1 MADLIIQPN
10 SGEGNKL
17 IMKDQAS
24 SVILETTDTGANYYG
39 SMPGLG
45 GTEWVEV
52 RTDNFQFEVNK
63 NYMIDSGSL
72 SGIPMNLIMPSSA
85 VMGDRI
91 ILLDATKTSS
101 TNSWIINPNGL
112 SIQFPGSGTGTWT
125 VSSSNPYP
133 KYELVYF
140 VSTRSSGL
148 TEWLVTNI
156 G

>member
-1 MADLIIQPN
+1 MADLIIKPN
-10 SGEGNKL
+10 TGAGNKL
-17 IMKDQAS
+17 IFKDQAS
-24 SVILETTDTGANYYG
+24 NIVMTTTDTGAI
-39 SMPGLG
+39 MHGLG

-140 VSTRSSGL
+140 VSTRNSGL

>member
-1 MADLIIQPN
+1 MADLIIKPN
-10 SGEGNKL
+10 TGAGNKL
-17 IMKDQAS
+17 IFKDQAS
-24 SVILETTDTGANYYG
+24 NIVMTTTDTGAI
-39 SMPGLG
+39 MHGLG

>member
-1 MADLIIQPN
+1 MADLIIKPN
-10 SGEGNKL
+10 TGAGNKL
-17 IMKDQAS
+17 IFKDQAS
-24 SVILETTDTGANYYG
+24 NIVMTTTDTGAI
-39 SMPGLG
+39 MHGLG

-133 KYELVYF
+133 KNELVYF

>member
-1 MADLIIQPN
+1 MADLIIKPN
-10 SGEGNKL
+10 TGAGNKL
-17 IMKDQAS
+17 IFKDQAS
-24 SVILETTDTGANYYG
+24 NIVMTTTDTGAI
-39 SMPGLG
+39 MHGLG

-112 SIQFPGSGTGTWT
+112 SIQFPGSGSGTWT

-133 KYELVYF
+133 KYELIYF

>member
-1 MADLIIQPN
+1 MADLIIKPN
-10 SGEGNKL
+10 TGAGNKL
-17 IMKDQAS
+17 IFKDQAS
-24 SVILETTDTGANYYG
+24 NIVMTTTDTGAI
-39 SMPGLG
+39 MHGLG

-72 SGIPMNLIMPSSA
+72 SGIPMNLTMPSSA

-112 SIQFPGSGTGTWT
+112 SIQFPGNGTSTWT
-125 VSSSNPYP
+125 ISSSNPYP

>member
-1 MADLIIQPN
+1 MADLIIKPN
-10 SGEGNKL
+10 TGAGNKL
-17 IMKDQAS
+17 IFKDQAS
-24 SVILETTDTGANYYG
+24 NIVMTTTDTGAI
-39 SMPGLG
+39 MHGLG

-72 SGIPMNLIMPSSA
+72 SGIPMNIIMPSSA

-101 TNSWIINPNGL
+101 SNSWIINPNGL
-112 SIQFPGSGTGTWT
+112 SIQYPGSGTSTWT
-125 VSSSNPYP
+125 ISSSTPYP

-140 VSTRSSGL
+140 VSTRSSGFN
-148 TEWLVTNI
+148 EWLVTNI

>member
-1 MADLIIQPN
+1 MADLIIKPN
-10 SGEGNKL
+10 TGAGNKL
-17 IMKDQAS
+17 IFKDKAS
-24 SVILETTDTGANYYG
+24 NIVMTTTDTGAI
-39 SMPGLG
+39 MHGLG

>member
-10 SGEGNKL
+10 SCAGNKL

-24 SVILETTDTGANYYG
+24 SLILETTDTGAI
-39 SMPGLG
+39 MHGLG

-101 TNSWIINPNGL
+101 TNSWILNPNGL
-112 SIQFPGSGTGTWT
+112 SIQFPGNGTSTWT
-125 VSSSNPYP
+125 ISSSNPYP

-140 VSTRSSGL
+140 VSTRNSGL

>member
-1 MADLIIQPN
+1 MADLIIKPN
-10 SGEGNKL
+10 TGAGNKL
-17 IMKDQAS
+17 IFKDQAS
-24 SVILETTDTGANYYG
+24 NIVMTTTDTGAI
-39 SMPGLG
+39 MHGLG

-112 SIQFPGSGTGTWT
+112 SIQFPGNGTSTWT
-125 VSSSNPYP
+125 ISSSNPYP